1 MNSSAERNLAS
12 LTGAVLPGE
21 ARAGA
26 ASIEQARMTFQ
37 PEAYPKKLADYVL
50 VWMQKAQRSRE
61 NPALDLGFHLAN
73 TLGLPLLVLFVLDD
87 YPGASPAHYRFML
100 EGLNECARDLRQ
112 RGALFCIDKGRMTSK
127 VAEYARGAAVLVA
140 DEGKLAF
147 ERVWRKEIAAMRGM
161 PPMILVETESVVPPF
176 AASDHLEWSAAT
188 LRKKISAK
196 LPFFLKSAELG
207 EGFPVPECR
216 VSARASDFPSR
227 DELFAS
233 YKDVR
238 ADNPLLA
245 LQKPRFAPGRL
256 AGMARFDE
264 FLSSGALER
273 YAEER
278 NDPCRAGQ
286 SDMSPYLHFGQ
297 VSPVALAGTALEH
310 SESAA
315 QVYVE
320 QLVVRRELALNFV
333 LFNPGYDRYESAA
346 PEWAR
351 KSLSERDDRKTLYST
366 AELEAGLTADRYWNA
381 AQKEMLLTGK
391 MHNYLRMYWGKQ
403 LLSWFADPA
412 EAFGI
417 AIRLN
422 DRYSLDGRDPN
433 GYAGVAWCFGRHDR
447 PWPQRPLFG
456 SVRSMMA
463 SGLRKKFDAERYAS
477 EVEALYTTRRKEIS

>member
-1 MNSSAERNLAS
+1 MNSGAERSLAS
-12 LTGAVLPGE
+12 LIGAILPGE

-26 ASIEQARMTFQ
+26 VSIEEARLTFN
-37 PEAYPKKLADYVL
+37 PEAHPKKPADYVL

-73 TLGLPLLVLFVLDD
+73 TLGLPLLVLFILDD
-87 YPGASPAHYRFML
+87 YPGATSIHYRFML
-100 EGLNECARDLRQ
+100 EGLRECANDLRQ
-112 RGALFCIDKGRMTSK
+112 RGAIFRVDTGVMASK
-127 VAEYARGAAVLVA
+127 VAEYARGAALIVA

-147 ERVWRKEIAAMRGM
+147 ERAWRKEIAAMRGM
-161 PPMILVETESVVPPF
+161 PPMILVETESVVPSF

-216 VSARASDFPSR
+216 VSVRASDFPSR

-233 YKDVR
+233 HEGAAGD
-238 ADNPLLA
+238 PLLA
-245 LQKPRFAPGRL
+245 LQKLRFAPGRL
-256 AGMARFDE
+256 AGMARFGE

-273 YAEER
+273 YAEDR

-297 VSPVALAGTALEH
+297 VSPVALAGAALRA

-315 QVYVE
+315 QAYIE

-346 PEWAR
+346 PEWAK
-351 KSLSERDDRKTLYST
+351 KSLSERDDRRTLYGA
-366 AELEAGLTADRYWNA
+366 AELEAGLTADPYWNA

-391 MHNYLRMYWGKQ
+391 MHNYMRMYWGKR

-412 EAFGI
+412 EAFNL
-417 AIRLN
+417 AIRFN

-447 PWPQRPLFG
+447 PWPQQPLFG
-456 SVRSMMA
+456 NVRSMAA

-477 EVEALYTTRRKEIS
+477 EVEDLYTTRRKEIS

>member
-1 MNSSAERNLAS
+1 MNSNAERNLAS

-37 PEAYPKKLADYVL
+37 PEAYPKKSADYVL

-73 TLGLPLLVLFVLDD
+73 TLGLPLLVLFVLVD
-87 YPGASPAHYRFML
+87 YPKAVPAHYRFML
-100 EGLNECARDLRQ
+100 EGLRECARDLRQ
-112 RGALFCIDKGRMTSK
+112 RGALFCIDAGGMTSK
-127 VAEYARGAAVLVA
+127 VAEYARGAALLVA

-147 ERVWRKEIAAMRGM
+147 ERAWRKEIAAMRGM
-161 PPMILVETESVVPPF
+161 PPIILVETESVVPPF

-196 LPFFLKSAELG
+196 LPFFLKSTESG

-233 YKDVR
+233 HGD
-238 ADNPLLA
+238 AAEGDPLLA
-245 LQKPRFAPGRL
+245 LQKPRFVPGRL
-256 AGMARFDE
+256 AGMARFGE

-273 YAEER
+273 YAEDR
-278 NDPCRAGQ
+278 NDPCGAGQ

-297 VSPVALAGTALEH
+297 VSPVALAGTALGH

-315 QVYVE
+315 QVYIE

-351 KSLSERDDRKTLYST
+351 KSLSERDDRKTLYSV
-366 AELEAGLTADRYWNA
+366 AELEAGLTADPYWNA

-391 MHNYLRMYWGKQ
+391 MHNYMRMYWGKR

-412 EAFGI
+412 EAFSL

-422 DRYSLDGRDPN
+422 DRYSIDGRDPN

-447 PWPQRPLFG
+447 PWPQRALFG
-456 SVRSMMA
+456 NVRSMVA

-477 EVEALYTTRRKEIS
+477 EVEDLYTTRRKEIS